1 MEQETV
7 HKLLVEDDVMDRE
20 ALKRMLDNLGITN
33 PLHEARNGLGALVLM
48 RSEGGSFAGKRF
60 FILLD
65 LNRPRMT
72 GFEFLKQLRADKGLK
87 GTAVF
92 VLTSSGRY
100 EDVGEA
106 WKYNMAG
113 RLDKRDLEQKW
124 CFSRM

>member
-60 FILLD
+60 FIL
-65 LNRPRMT
+65 P
-72 GFEFLKQLRADKGLK
+72 Q
-87 GTAVF
+87 V
-92 VLTSSGRY
+92 
-100 EDVGEA
+100 
-106 WKYNMAG
+106 
-113 RLDKRDLEQKW
+113 
-124 CFSRM
+124 